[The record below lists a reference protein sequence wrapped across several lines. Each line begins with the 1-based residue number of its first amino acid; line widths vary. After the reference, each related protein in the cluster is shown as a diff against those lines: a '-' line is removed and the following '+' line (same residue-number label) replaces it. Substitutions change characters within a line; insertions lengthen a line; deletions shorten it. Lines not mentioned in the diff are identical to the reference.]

1 MKTEDRALKYVHAF
15 ERDGKTVRKVLID
28 GRKIELTL
36 DDGTALD
43 EFDAVDM
50 SREKRVS

>member
-1 MKTEDRALKYVHAF
+1 MKTEDRALKYVRAF

-36 DDGTALD
+36 DDGTKID
-43 EFDAVDM
+43 DFDAVDM
-50 SREKRVS
+50 SRAARIS